1 MIIIADKYDKEIP
14 YVMRKMASIIIENG
28 KITKNRFIG
37 ELPAYAPSIGENKD
51 EITIVIHKEKTD
63 G

>member
-1 MIIIADKYDKEIP
+1 MLIITDEYDQEIP
-14 YVMRKMASIIIENG
+14 YDMRKMASVIIENG

-37 ELPAYAPSIGENKD
+37 ELPKYCPAIGEDDK
-51 EITIVIHKEKTD
+51 EIIIRIQK